1 MFASSGLPPAMEG
14 LVEDAPLQNPNTLT
28 YNRVYSKVGNTRILQ
43 AEPAVLNFGGYELGK
58 VYSQVLRIRN
68 VRASGTRFHI
78 IPPSTPF
85 FKATCPAKKGLL
97 APGMTEEVAVE
108 FCPTQYRYYYDCV
121 RVHCEEENLLIP
133 LHAYPVANEALFPTR
148 VDFGRVALGQEVV
161 RSHTLECK
169 VPVDFEYEI
178 VEVKPN
184 PAFRVEPARGVVP
197 GRGRVTVDMWFCP
210 LALTTEEAVIE
221 VRIAEFNSKPVQC
234 RLTGSAFP
242 GAGRDAALAATT
254 AANTAAAAAV
264 AATLGRGERTAAAA
278 TANGKHGGGGG
289 ATASGLKGA
298 DLATMEALEG
308 GLTMQ
313 LAAKGLPVNP
323 GGGTLRGGAGNG
335 DAYTVAVMSHRAE
348 AAAARDCRR
357 DGPIR
362 SKPPLLPAT
371 AGETEVA
378 GVYVPDT
385 MLLSAAEVGYVLNQ
399 SPGRLRTKDVRGAI
413 EARKAAA
420 AEQQAALEKVLGGSA
435 GGGGGGRAGGGGL
448 GGIHPLERPDIPAD
462 VKGALFRLQLALAE
476 EAARK
481 VALGT
486 APHSGQQLLTAEQ
499 VRRMQRQ
506 RQEQHRRHQLSEEKR
521 AARRLAPELEAGGAV
536 HQPSAPVGSSS
547 SGGGGGS
554 DPAFK
559 PEWRLIEGSDW
570 HKRTR
575 VLDKFMRAVWRVV
588 THQRLQRRLERI
600 KEVLAHLGY
609 DKQRLAEEAANPV
622 LLVSESDRP
631 GTAPTKYLRPE
642 MVRVR
647 PLPLYRDVLF
657 QVHHATDL
665 SHYTDFDE
673 LAPFTSKVP
682 LEYRLLGYAPE
693 PLPGLTPYLPP
704 LADQPLLE
712 GAVEEVAAAG
722 ERLVPS
728 GLVPPLSDYPTM
740 PDACKNMPY
749 ITLEIGNRYGDDRVY
764 GAPDPS
770 YSPYGS
776 LDVDYAVQ
784 PRQYDVYDSARHEA
798 VASGGVRSLRGGPG
812 LSDSWLV
819 RQDTWAVQLGAEVV
833 PALMSGPG
841 AGELPEDR
849 PEDGDKPKICPA
861 VPTDEQLAKYL
872 PTSSRAQELP
882 PPPGTAASAAT
893 THTQLDATTTPRG
906 DPSASPSSP
915 STSSAAPTAYR
926 LVRDRHVSDLEAAKA
941 AAAAAALQAW
951 ERRLED
957 YNALLRRP
965 CQFALHL

>member
-1 MFASSGLPPAMEG
+1 MFASSGLPPAMEA
-14 LVEDAPLQNPNTLT
+14 LVDDAPLQNPNTLT

-97 APGMTEEVAVE
+97 APGMTEEVTVE

-121 RVHCEEENLLIP
+121 RVHCEEENMLIP
-133 LHAYPVANEALFPTR
+133 LHAYPVANETLFPTR
-148 VDFGRVALGQEVV
+148 VDFGRVALGQQVV
-161 RSHTLECK
+161 RRHTLQCK

-197 GRGRVTVDMWFCP
+197 GKGTVDVELWFCP

-221 VRIAEFNSKPVQC
+221 VRISEFNSKPVQC

-242 GAGRDAALAATT
+242 GAARDKALAATT
-254 AANTAAAAAV
+254 AATTAAAAQL
-264 AATLGRGERTAAAA
+264 AATLGRGERPAVAAA
-278 TANGKHGGGGG
+278 TANGKLGGG
-289 ATASGLKGA
+289 ATAGLKGT

-308 GLTMQ
+308 GLTMK

-335 DAYTVAVMSHRAE
+335 DAYTVAVMTHRAE
-348 AAAARDCRR
+348 AAGGRDCRV

-362 SKPPLLPAT
+362 SKPPLLPPPT
-371 AGETEVA
+371 GETAVA
-378 GVYVPDT
+378 GVFVPDT
-385 MLLSAAEVGYVLNQ
+385 LLLSAAEVGYVLGQ
-399 SPGRLRTKDVRGAI
+399 SPGRLRTKDVKGAI
-413 EARKAAA
+413 EARKAAQ
-420 AEQQAALEKVLGGSA
+420 AEQQAALERVLGGSA
-435 GGGGGGRAGGGGL
+435 GGRQAL
-448 GGIHPLERPDIPAD
+448 AGIHPLERPDIPAD
-462 VKGALFRLQLALAE
+462 VKGALFRMQLAQAE

-486 APHSGQQLLTAEQ
+486 APHSGQQLLTADQ

-536 HQPSAPVGSSS
+536 HQPSTP
-547 SGGGGGS
+547 GGGGGGAEA
-554 DPAFK
+554 DGGGAAFQ

-570 HKRTR
+570 LKRTR

-588 THQRLQRRLERI
+588 TNQRLQKRLERI

-622 LLVSESDRP
+622 LLVSEADRP

-682 LEYRLLGYAPE
+682 LEYRLLGYSPE

-728 GLVPPLSDYPTM
+728 GLVPPLSDYPPM

-749 ITLEIGNRYGDDRVY
+749 ITLEIGNRYGDERVY

-784 PRQYDVYDSARHEA
+784 PRQYDVHDSARHEA
-798 VASGGVRSLRGGPG
+798 VASGAVRALRGGPA

-819 RQDTWAVQLGAEVV
+819 RQDTWAVQLGPEVV
-833 PALMSGPG
+833 PGLMAGPERG
-841 AGELPEDR
+841 DLPEDR

-861 VPTDEQLAKYL
+861 VPTDEQLARYL

-882 PPPGTAASAAT
+882 PPPGTAASTAAAA
-893 THTQLDATTTPRG
+893 QDANTPRG
-906 DPSASPSSP
+906 D
-915 STSSAAPTAYR
+915 AAAAVAYR

-941 AAAAAALQAW
+941 AGAAAGLAAW
-951 ERRLED
+951 EARLEE

-965 CQFALHL
+965 CHFALHL

>member
-1 MFASSGLPPAMEG
+1 MATMFASSGLPPAMEG

-58 VYSQVLRIRN
+58 VYRQVLRIRN

-85 FKATCPAKKGLL
+85 FKATCPSKKGLL
-97 APGMTEEVAVE
+97 APGMTEEVVLE

-121 RVHCEEENLLIP
+121 RVHCEEENMLIP
-133 LHAYPVANEALFPTR
+133 IHAYPVANETLFPTR
-148 VDFGRVALGQEVV
+148 VDFGRVALGEEVV
-161 RSHTLECK
+161 RRHTLECK

-197 GRGRVTVDMWFCP
+197 GKGSVTVDLWFCP
-210 LALTTEEAVIE
+210 VALTTEEAVIE
-221 VRIAEFNSKPVQC
+221 VRISEFNSKPVQC

-242 GAGRDAALAATT
+242 GAGRDRALAATT
-254 AANTAAAAAV
+254 AANATAAARL
-264 AATLGRGERTAAAA
+264 AATLGRGESSVAAAA
-278 TANGKHGGGGG
+278 NGKRNG
-289 ATASGLKGA
+289 AAALPPGLKGA

-308 GLTMQ
+308 GLTMK

-335 DAYTVAVMSHRAE
+335 DAYTVAVMTHRAE
-348 AAAARDCRR
+348 EAAGRDCRR

-362 SKPPLLPAT
+362 ARPPVLPLPP
-371 AGETEVA
+371 GETPVA

-399 SPGRLRTKDVRGAI
+399 SPSRLRTKDVKGAI
-413 EARKAAA
+413 EARKAAL

-435 GGGGGGRAGGGGL
+435 TGGGKSSVGL

-462 VKGALFRLQLALAE
+462 VKGALFRMQLAQAE

-481 VALGT
+481 VALGS
-486 APHSGQQLLTAEQ
+486 APHSGQQLLSAEQ

-521 AARRLAPELEAGGAV
+521 AARRLTPELEAGGAV
-536 HQPSAPVGSSS
+536 HQPPSAPDSNR
-547 SGGGGGS
+547 SGEEPGAA
-554 DPAFK
+554 PAAAAPMFR

-570 HKRTR
+570 LKRTR
-575 VLDKFMRAVWRVV
+575 VLDKFQRAVWRVV
-588 THQRLQRRLERI
+588 TNQRLQKRLERI

-657 QVHHATDL
+657 QVHHPTEL

-682 LEYRLLGYAPE
+682 LEYRLLGYGAE
-693 PLPGLTPYLPP
+693 ELPGLTPYLPP

-728 GLVPPLSDYPTM
+728 GLVPPLSDYPPM

-749 ITLEIGNRYGDDRVY
+749 ITLEIGNRYGDERVY

-784 PRQYDVYDSARHEA
+784 PRQYDVHDSARHEA
-798 VASGGVRSLRGGPG
+798 VASGGVRSLRAGPC

-819 RQDTWAVQLGAEVV
+819 RQDTWAVQLGPEWV
-833 PALMSGPG
+833 PGLMSGPEPG
-841 AGELPEDR
+841 DLPEDR
-849 PEDGDKPKICPA
+849 PEDADKPQVCPA

-872 PTSSRAQELP
+872 PTTSRAQELP
-882 PPPGTAASAAT
+882 PPPPSTA
-893 THTQLDATTTPRG
+893 QLGATTPRG
-906 DPSASPSSP
+906 GLDAHSSASNA
-915 STSSAAPTAYR
+915 TSQQPVAYQ
-926 LVRDRHVSDLEAAKA
+926 LVRDRHVADLEAAKA
-941 AAAAAALQAW
+941 AAAKAGLEAW
-951 ERRLED
+951 EAKLQE
-957 YNALLRRP
+957 YNSLLRRP
-965 CQFALHL
+965 CHFALHL